1 MRCAVLSH
9 SGLEKIV
16 TTRLEAAS
24 TTIVTGIWKPS
35 QHILLFRFLIQLFG
49 VNSELDFI
57 ANMSDKNRLKFLR
70 LVMLFRECKSIR
82 GSILCLNR
90 SNAWMVD
97 CMSAIISAIALLDTK
112 ASLMKAT

>member
-1 MRCAVLSH
+1 MA
-9 SGLEKIV
+9 
-16 TTRLEAAS
+16 
-24 TTIVTGIWKPS
+24 
-35 QHILLFRFLIQLFG
+35 
-49 VNSELDFI
+49 NSELDFI

-112 ASLMKAT
+112 ASLMKAA